1 MKMRFNLAEMSL
13 AELNGHLDE
22 VQKAIAARKSAD
34 KAVAKRELADK
45 ARELGY
51 SIEELFG
58 AAKRGRPAAEAPDAS
73 DGRAVVAPKYA
84 HPKDP
89 SLTWTGRGRAPK
101 WVVALE
107 ESGVSREDMLIA
119 KN

>member
-1 MKMRFNLAEMSL
+1 MAKMNLAEMSL
-13 AELNGHLDE
+13 SQLQDHLDE
-22 VQKAIAARKSAD
+22 VQKAIQARKSAD
-34 KAVAKRELADK
+34 KAVAKRELAEK
-45 ARELGY
+45 AKMMGF

-58 AAKRGRPAAEAPDAS
+58 AAKRGRPASEDTV
-73 DGRAVVAPKYA
+73 DGRATVAPKYA

-107 ESGVSREDMLIA
+107 QSGVSREQMLIE
-119 KN
+119 K

>member
-1 MKMRFNLAEMSL
+1 MQMRINLAEMSL
-13 AELNGHLDE
+13 ADLNAHLDA
-22 VQKAIAARKSAD
+22 VQKAIGARKSAD

-58 AAKRGRPAAEAPDAS
+58 AKRGRPAAEAPEAS

-84 HPKDP
+84 HPKDS